1 MEATAGPPPLDAVD
15 RALLAALR
23 ADGRQSMRE
32 LAARTGIARAS
43 AYTRVARLRDAGV
56 ITGFT
61 AVVDPARAGRPLAA
75 YIHLRVRQQAWKT
88 LRERLLALDGVEH
101 AAQVS
106 GDFDVIVLVRTSGAA
121 ALRELVLE
129 RLQTMPEVRGTS
141 TSMIFDEA
149 RG

>member
-1 MEATAGPPPLDAVD
+1 MTTPPEPPLLDAVD

-23 ADGRQSMRE
+23 VDGRLSMRE
-32 LAARTGIARAS
+32 LAAQTGIARAS
-43 AYTRVARLRDAGV
+43 AYSRVARLRETGV

-61 AVVDPARAGRPLAA
+61 TVVDPARAGRPLAA

-88 LRERLLALDGVEH
+88 LRERLLALEGVEH

-106 GDFDVIVLVRTSGAA
+106 GEYDVIVLVRTSGTA

-129 RLQTMPEVRGTS
+129 RLQAMPEVRGTS

-149 RG
+149 SG